1 MVNNGTALDGT
12 FRALAH
18 PVRRTILAQLAR
30 GEAPVTMLAA
40 PFKVSLP
47 MMLKHI
53 HVLENVGLVTSQKS
67 GRVHTCRLNAAP
79 MQEAAEWLA
88 FYEKYWNRKLD
99 DLGDFL
105 ETTRD

>member
-1 MVNNGTALDGT
+1 MVNNSIALDGT

-18 PVRRTILAQLAR
+18 PVRRAILAQLAR
-30 GEAPVTMLAA
+30 GEAPVTKLVA
-40 PFKVSLP
+40 PYKISLP

-53 HVLENVGLVTSQKS
+53 HVLENVGLLTSQKS

-88 FYEKYWNRKLD
+88 FYEKYWSRKLD

-105 ETTRD
+105 ETSRD